1 MLSLYRITGYISCHS
16 VYLQLGLTPL
26 HRAAGGGQLT
36 TVQYLIEEHGAEV
49 GGRDEVSQRDE
60 AECGCID
67 VTDDDE

>member
-16 VYLQLGLTPL
+16 VYLQRGRTPVHL
-26 HRAAGGGQLT
+26 AAWDGQLT

-49 GGRDEVSQRDE
+49 DVRDEVSQRDE